1 MKKITVIG
9 AGNVG
14 GLTAMRLSENNL
26 GQVLLIDIAKNLALA
41 KASDMEDARYAA
53 GNDYSI
59 SATDDFGAL
68 SGSDIV
74 VVTAGFARRP
84 GMKREELLAKNAQI
98 INDIAL
104 SVKQSAR
111 DAICIIVTNPVDVMT
126 YLFLNKVKTDRRRIF
141 GMGGGLDSS
150 RFANLIAKKLN
161 LAVSDIKPVVIG
173 AHGEDM
179 LALSR
184 LTMVKGKPLT
194 SLISSEASKELE
206 KETVGRGAEIV
217 GLYGSGSAYFAPSA
231 AILQIVKAIIND
243 TNEAIYVS
251 VCLEGEY
258 GITGVSVGVP
268 AKIGKNGISEI
279 PKLDLTKEEL
289 LSLQKSAAAI
299 KNSMK
304 DLP

>member
-1 MKKITVIG
+1 
-9 AGNVG
+9 
-14 GLTAMRLSENNL
+14 MRLSENNL